1 MPLLRG
7 LALAHWLRLTVALNR
22 QFIRARGAPMH
33 VTSLPSGPP
42 FGRTRSFAA
51 RVAWV
56 VVPSFLA
63 ALPVLLA
70 LFGGPEVKQMRPDAL
85 GVAVWF
91 VLLVI
96 AESHPVPLPRGGTIT
111 IASVLDIGAILL
123 FGPWIAGALDLLTAI
138 PAQLFL
144 LRERPAAAVLNGG
157 IYASTTILAGCAYLA
172 AGGALGAP
180 SPGDFLPILLAGALY
195 YAVNT
200 GWVSLLV
207 GAHTQE
213 SARTIWRQQFR
224 DGLLQ
229 HGLAIGFG
237 LLFAQVRVAA
247 GIPGVLLLVV
257 PLFLARYALRLYAD
271 LREDLVSFVRALST
285 ALDAVDPYTHRHSVR
300 VAGYSVRVAR
310 HLALPESE
318 VEMIHY
324 AALVHDIGKIAQR
337 PDVIRKP
344 TPLDDEERRLMMRHP
359 EAGAKI
365 VEQIRALRG
374 AAEMV
379 RTHHWRPD
387 GKGYPP
393 GLTEAQVP
401 LGARIIHVCDAF
413 DAMTS
418 DRPYRRGLPIERALS
433 ELCRHAG
440 AQFDSE
446 IVAALVE
453 LHESGA
459 LDVVRSGEEASASDL
474 EFPEPE
480 AREAS
485 R

>member
-1 MPLLRG
+1 
-7 LALAHWLRLTVALNR
+7 
-22 QFIRARGAPMH
+22 MH
-33 VTSLPSGPP
+33 VITSLPSSTA
-42 FGRTRSFAA
+42 FARSRSIAA
-51 RVAWV
+51 RVAWF

-70 LFGGPEVKQMRPDAL
+70 LFGGPEVKQTRPDLL
-85 GVAVWF
+85 GVVVWF
-91 VLLVI
+91 VLLVV

-111 IASVLDIGAILL
+111 IASVLDVGAILL
-123 FGPWIAGALDLLTAI
+123 FGPWVAGALDLLTAI

-144 LRERPAAAVLNGG
+144 LRERPAAAMLNGG
-157 IYASTTILAGCAYLA
+157 IYASTTILAGSAYLA

-180 SPGDFLPILLAGALY
+180 RLHDFLPILIAGALY

-207 GAHTQE
+207 GANTQE
-213 SARTIWRQQFR
+213 SPRTIWRQQFR

-229 HGLAIGFG
+229 HALAIGFG
-237 LLFAQVRVAA
+237 LLFAQVRVVA
-247 GIPGVLLLVV
+247 GIPGVLLLTV

-271 LREDLVSFVRALST
+271 LREDLVGFVRALST

-344 TPLDDEERRLMMRHP
+344 TPLTEEERLLMMRHP

-365 VEQIRALRG
+365 VEQIRALRS

-387 GKGYPP
+387 GQGYPS
-393 GLTEAQVP
+393 GLTEAEVP

-418 DRPYRRGLPIERALS
+418 DRSYRRGLPVACALA
-433 ELCRHAG
+433 ELSAKAG
-440 AQFDSE
+440 TEFDEE
-446 IVAALVE
+446 IVAALVQ
-453 LHESGA
+453 LHEGGA
-459 LDVVRSGEEASASDL
+459 LEGVREAGEHADEIFLPEA
-474 EFPEPE
+474 EPEP
-480 AREAS
+480 R
-485 R
+485 

>member
-1 MPLLRG
+1 
-7 LALAHWLRLTVALNR
+7 
-22 QFIRARGAPMH
+22 MH
-33 VTSLPSGPP
+33 VTSFPSSTA
-42 FGRTRSFAA
+42 FARSRSIAA
-51 RVAWV
+51 RIAWIV
-56 VVPSFLA
+56 GPSFLA

-70 LFGGPEVKQMRPDAL
+70 LFGGPEVKQTRADPL
-85 GVAVWF
+85 GVVVWF
-91 VLLVI
+91 ILLVI

-123 FGPWIAGALDLLTAI
+123 FGPWVAGALDLLTAI

-157 IYASTTILAGCAYLA
+157 IYASTTILAGSAYLA
-172 AGGALGAP
+172 AGGTLGGP
-180 SPGDFLPILLAGALY
+180 HPGDLLPILLAGSLY

-207 GAHTQE
+207 GANTQE
-213 SARTIWRQQFR
+213 SPRTIWRQQFR

-229 HGLAIGFG
+229 HALAIGFG

-247 GIPGVLLLVV
+247 GIPGVLLLTV

-271 LREDLVSFVRALST
+271 LREDLVGFVRALST

-344 TPLDDEERRLMMRHP
+344 TPLTEEERRAMMRHP

-365 VEQIRALRG
+365 VEQIRALHA

-387 GKGYPP
+387 GKGYPS

-418 DRPYRRGLPIERALS
+418 DRSYRLGLPVARALE
-433 ELCRHAG
+433 ELSAKAGTEFDGEIVEALVQLHEAG
-440 AQFDSE
+440 ALE
-446 IVAALVE
+446 
-453 LHESGA
+453 G
-459 LDVVRSGEEASASDL
+459 VRAGG
-474 EFPEPE
+474 EPE
-480 AREAS
+480 DDVSLVFAAETQ
-485 R
+485 

>member
-1 MPLLRG
+1 MYVTPSVPLS
-7 LALAHWLRLTVALNR
+7 TV
-22 QFIRARGAPMH
+22 FAR
-33 VTSLPSGPP
+33 S
-42 FGRTRSFAA
+42 RSMAA
-51 RVAWV
+51 RLAWFI
-56 VVPSFLA
+56 VPSFLA

-70 LFGGPEVKQMRPDAL
+70 LFGGPEVKQARPDAW
-85 GVAVWF
+85 GIAVWF

-111 IASVLDIGAILL
+111 IASVLDVGAILL
-123 FGPWIAGALDLLTAI
+123 FGPWIAGALDLVTAI
-138 PAQLFL
+138 PAQLIL

-157 IYASTTILAGCAYLA
+157 IYASTTILAGSAYLA

-180 SPGDFLPILLAGALY
+180 RLTDFLPILLAGSLY

-200 GWVSLLV
+200 GWVSVLV

-213 SARTIWRQQFR
+213 SPRTIWRQQFR

-229 HGLAIGFG
+229 HALAIGFG

-271 LREDLVSFVRALST
+271 LREDLVGFVSALST

-300 VAGYSVRVAR
+300 VAAYSVRVAR

-337 PDVIRKP
+337 PDVIRK
-344 TPLDDEERRLMMRHP
+344 TTSLTDEERRAMMRHP

-365 VEQIRALRG
+365 VEQIRALRA

-387 GKGYPP
+387 GKGYPS
-393 GLTEAQVP
+393 GLMEHEVP

-418 DRPYRRGLPIERALS
+418 DRSYRRGLPVVRALN
-433 ELCRHAG
+433 ELSAKAG
-440 AQFDSE
+440 TEFDEE
-446 IVAALVE
+446 IVEALMQ
-453 LHESGA
+453 LHDSGA
-459 LDVVRSGEEASASDL
+459 LDAIRNGGERDEDVALALAPASEA
-474 EFPEPE
+474 
-480 AREAS
+480 
-485 R
+485 